1 VPFQPVG
8 IGDEQRGQ
16 RGLPALGNGA
26 FDQPARLVA
35 GDGRAG
41 PLEQA
46 ARDLDRAA
54 REQWGRVP
62 APSQAGQGLRAASGL
77 LLAARFVQS
86 PEASLLLALLAQV
99 AALADSVTRMRE
111 AQGRAVQ
118 AAAARRAGEAL
129 QAAYTARSG
138 IAQLAQAAAAV
149 AVPGRHRAAGT
160 AWPLLQAAGAGA
172 ALVTLPAGTDPCD
185 AGPDVLCAA
194 LCAASPLED
203 LVVDEVLAAWPDRRR
218 FAEHQVHALRAAAEA
233 TATLPPD
240 RIGRQVCRV
249 AAALRLPLADVT
261 REVADAASQ
270 STTIWGAGA
279 HAAGD
284 RWHQTESTLGPPA
297 KESAQHADPPL
308 A

>member
-1 VPFQPVG
+1 VWAVAAGAEAAVG

-86 PEASLLLALLAQV
+86 AEASRLLALLAQV

-129 QAAYTARSG
+129 QAAYTAR
-138 IAQLAQAAAAV
+138 IVLQAP
-149 AVPGRHRAAGT
+149 PGRCCRRPAPG
-160 AWPLLQAAGAGA
+160 PPSLRCLQA
-172 ALVTLPAGTDPCD
+172 LTPATRGRTFCARPC
-185 AGPDVLCAA
+185 AQPAP
-194 LCAASPLED
+194 SRT
-203 LVVDEVLAAWPDRRR
+203 WSSTRS
-218 FAEHQVHALRAAAEA
+218 
-233 TATLPPD
+233 LPP
-240 RIGRQVCRV
+240 GRTDDGSPSTRCTRSAPPPKPQPRCPLTGSV
-249 AAALRLPLADVT
+249 AK
-261 REVADAASQ
+261 S
-270 STTIWGAGA
+270 AGSPRPFA
-279 HAAGD
+279 YH
-284 RWHQTESTLGPPA
+284 S
-297 KESAQHADPPL
+297 
-308 A
+308 